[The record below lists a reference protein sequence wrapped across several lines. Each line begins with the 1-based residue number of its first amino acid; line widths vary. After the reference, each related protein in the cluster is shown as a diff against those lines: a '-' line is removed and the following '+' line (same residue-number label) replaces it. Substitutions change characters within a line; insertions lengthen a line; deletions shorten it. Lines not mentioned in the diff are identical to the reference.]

1 MILKQTWWDNN
12 LTAKMNK
19 FLGWVGDSDAES
31 KIFFRNIIKTSQI
44 QFKNCLDIG
53 CGPATEYLGFQQ
65 DNIEIEYT
73 GVDSSVILN
82 NINIE
87 KGIPMIQA
95 EGHAVPV
102 SNSSYDLVFS
112 RHVLEHQLSFEPIL
126 EEMIRISSM
135 LVAHTF
141 FIKPTDHPQE
151 LIWRKSEKDN
161 LYHTRY
167 NIKDF
172 ENFLN
177 SNVKVDRFEWQEIN
191 SKENVLLVWI
201 KSDN

>member
-1 MILKQTWWDNN
+1 
-12 LTAKMNK
+12 MNK
-19 FLGWVGDSDAES
+19 FLGWVGESDAES
-31 KIFFRNIIKTSQI
+31 KVFFRNIIKTSQI
-44 QFKNCLDIG
+44 KFKNCLDIG

-65 DNIEIEYT
+65 DSIDIAYT
-73 GVDSSVILN
+73 GVDSSIILN

-95 EGHAVPV
+95 EGHSIPV
-102 SNSSYDLVFS
+102 SDSSYDLVFS

-126 EEMIRISSM
+126 EEMIRISST

-141 FIKPTDHPQE
+141 FIKPTDQPQE

-172 ENFLN
+172 ENLLN
-177 SNVKVDRFEWQEIN
+177 ANAKVDRFEWKEIN

-201 KSDN
+201 KK

>member
-19 FLGWVGDSDAES
+19 FLGWVGGSDAES
-31 KIFFRNIIKTSQI
+31 KVFFRNVIKTSQI
-44 QFKNCLDIG
+44 KFKNCLDIG
-53 CGPATEYLGFQQ
+53 CGPATEYSGFQQ
-65 DNIEIEYT
+65 DNIDIAYT

-87 KGIPMIQA
+87 KRIPMIQA

-102 SNSSYDLVFS
+102 EDNSYDLVFS

-126 EEMIRISSM
+126 KEMIRISSIM
-135 LVAHTF
+135 VAHTF
-141 FIKPTDHPQE
+141 FIKPTDQPQE
-151 LIWRKSEKDN
+151 LIWRESEKDN

-172 ENFLN
+172 ENFLS
-177 SNVKVDRFEWQEIN
+177 SNVKVDRFEWKEIN
-191 SKENVLLVWI
+191 SKENMLLVWI
-201 KSDN
+201 KSAN

>member
-12 LTAKMNK
+12 LTTNMNK
-19 FLGWVGDSDAES
+19 FLGWVGESNAES
-31 KIFFRNIIKTSQI
+31 KVFFRNVIKTSQI

-65 DNIEIEYT
+65 DNIDIEYT

-82 NINIE
+82 NINVE

-95 EGHAVPV
+95 EGHSIPV
-102 SNSSYDLVFS
+102 SDSSYDLVFS

-135 LVAHTF
+135 MVAHTF
-141 FIKPTDHPQE
+141 FIKPEDQPQE
-151 LIWRKSEKDN
+151 LIWRKSEIDN

-177 SNVKVDRFEWQEIN
+177 SNVKVDRFEWKEIN
-191 SKENVLLVWI
+191 SNENILLIWI
-201 KSDN
+201 KSNI

>member
-12 LTAKMNK
+12 LTTNMNK
-19 FLGWVGDSDAES
+19 FLGWVGESNAES
-31 KIFFRNIIKTSQI
+31 KVFFRNVIKTSQI

-65 DNIEIEYT
+65 DNIDIEYT

-82 NINIE
+82 NINVE

-95 EGHAVPV
+95 EGHSIPV
-102 SNSSYDLVFS
+102 SDSSYDLVFS

-135 LVAHTF
+135 MVAHTF
-141 FIKPTDHPQE
+141 FIKPEDQPQE

-177 SNVKVDRFEWQEIN
+177 SNVKVDRFEWREIN
-191 SKENVLLVWI
+191 SKENILLVWI

>member
-12 LTAKMNK
+12 LTTNMNK
-19 FLGWVGDSDAES
+19 FLGWVGESNAES
-31 KIFFRNIIKTSQI
+31 KVFFRNVIKTSQI

-65 DNIEIEYT
+65 DNIDIEYT

-82 NINIE
+82 NINVE

-95 EGHAVPV
+95 EGHSIPV
-102 SNSSYDLVFS
+102 SDSSYDLVFS

-135 LVAHTF
+135 MVAHTF
-141 FIKPTDHPQE
+141 FIKPEDQPQE

-177 SNVKVDRFEWQEIN
+177 SNIKVDRFEWREIN
-191 SKENVLLVWI
+191 SKENILLVWI

>member
-12 LTAKMNK
+12 LSTHMNK
-19 FLGWVGDSDAES
+19 FLGWVGESDAES
-31 KIFFRNIIKTSQI
+31 KVFFRNIIKTSQI
-44 QFKNCLDIG
+44 KFKNCLDIG
-53 CGPATEYLGFQQ
+53 CGPATEYLGFRQ
-65 DNIEIEYT
+65 DNIDMAYT

-95 EGHAVPV
+95 EGHSVPV
-102 SNSSYDLVFS
+102 NDSSYDLVFS

-126 EEMIRISSM
+126 EEMIRISST

-141 FIKPTDHPQE
+141 FIKPTDQPQE

-177 SNVKVDRFEWQEIN
+177 SNIKVDRFEWQEVN
-191 SKENVLLVWI
+191 SKENILLIWI
-201 KSDN
+201 KSVI